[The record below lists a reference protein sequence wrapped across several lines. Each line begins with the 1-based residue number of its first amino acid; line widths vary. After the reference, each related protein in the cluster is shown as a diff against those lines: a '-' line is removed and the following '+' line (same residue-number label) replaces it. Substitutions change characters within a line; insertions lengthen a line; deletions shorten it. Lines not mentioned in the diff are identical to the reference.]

1 MCFGVSSGGDMKG
14 IKIIAVTAFCF
25 LVHTGIL
32 ADTHSTVID
41 ESALGYFQA
50 SYEVSRDRFRSLSSE
65 IKQKISRTQISRL
78 PVPSHIDA
86 DLTIDLCYIPALKK
100 SRLII
105 ISCGVHG
112 VEGFAGSAV
121 QRMFMREILP
131 KVDLEN
137 TGIFLIH
144 GMNPFGFKYVRRVT
158 ENNVDLNRNCDID
171 RVLFTAKNEG
181 YSSLVEFLN
190 PEKPVDMGSMGN
202 QFFFVRAVIKI
213 LQKSMKS
220 LRQSVLQGQYE
231 FAKGIFFGGKDF
243 EPQVI
248 SIRSALADAISD
260 YDAVFGIDLH
270 TGWGARNKLHLFPN
284 PIENQNVRGAI
295 EKIFEGYQ
303 IDWGDTEDFY
313 TTTGDFADFIGK
325 IIPGKFYLPMTFE
338 YGTMDSQTTM
348 GSVKSLHNMIIEN
361 QGFYY
366 GYNTKDDE
374 IEVKKRFREMY
385 FPSSGEWRSEVIR
398 QTREIFP
405 AVIKRYQALD
415 IK

>member
-1 MCFGVSSGGDMKG
+1 MRG
-14 IKIIAVTAFCF
+14 IKIITVTVFCF

-78 PVPSHIDA
+78 PVPSHIDG

-158 ENNVDLNRNCDID
+158 ENNVDLNRNCDVD
-171 RVLFTAKNEG
+171 RALFTAKNEG

-190 PEKPVDMGSMGN
+190 PEKPVDMNSMGN

-248 SIRSALADAISD
+248 SIKSALADAISD
-260 YDAVFGIDLH
+260 YDAVFGIDIH

-284 PIENQNVRGAI
+284 PVENQNVRGAM

-313 TTTGDFADFIGK
+313 TVTGDFSDFIGK

-366 GYNTKDDE
+366 GYKTKDDE

-398 QTREIFP
+398 QAREIFP
-405 AVIKRYQALD
+405 VVIKRYQALD

>member
-1 MCFGVSSGGDMKG
+1 MRG
-14 IKIIAVTAFCF
+14 IKILFVITLCF
-25 LVHTGIL
+25 LVYEGVL
-32 ADTHSTVID
+32 AQTPSTVID
-41 ESALGYFQA
+41 QSALVYFQK
-50 SYEVSRDRFRSLSSE
+50 SYEVCRDRFRSLSLE
-65 IKQKISRTQISRL
+65 IKKRINRTQISRL
-78 PVPSHIDA
+78 KVSSSVDG
-86 DLTIDLCYIPALKK
+86 DLTIDLCYIPALEK
-100 SRLII
+100 SKLII
-105 ISCGVHG
+105 ISCGIHG
-112 VEGFAGSAV
+112 VEGFAGSAA

-158 ENNVDLNRNCDID
+158 ENNVDLNRNCD
-171 RVLFTAKNEG
+171 VGKALFTGKNEG

-190 PEKPVDMGSMGN
+190 PEKPVDMDSMGN

-213 LQKSMKS
+213 LQKSMKN

-231 FAKGIFFGGKDF
+231 FAKGIFFGGKNF

-248 SIRSALADAISD
+248 LIKSALAGTISD

-284 PIENQNVRGAI
+284 PVENQNVQGVM

-313 TTTGDFADFIGK
+313 TVTGDFSDFIGK
-325 IIPGKFYLPMTFE
+325 ILPRKFYIPMTFE
-338 YGTMDSQTTM
+338 YGTMDSHTTM

-361 QGFYY
+361 QGFHY
-366 GYNTKDDE
+366 GYETKEDE
-374 IEVKKRFREMY
+374 MEVKKRFREMY
-385 FPSSGEWRSEVIR
+385 FPSSKEWRSEVIR
-398 QTREIFP
+398 QAREIFP
-405 AVIKRYQALD
+405 VVIKRYQGLD

>member
-1 MCFGVSSGGDMKG
+1 MKC
-14 IKIIAVTAFCF
+14 IKIITVTVFCF
-25 LVHTGIL
+25 LVHTQIL
-32 ADTHSTVID
+32 ADTRSTVID
-41 ESALGYFQA
+41 ESALAYFKA

-78 PVPSHIDA
+78 PVPSRIDG

-158 ENNVDLNRNCDID
+158 ENNVDLNRNCDVD
-171 RVLFTAKNEG
+171 RALFTAKNEG
-181 YSSLVEFLN
+181 YSNLVEFLN
-190 PEKPVDMGSMGN
+190 PEKPVDMDSMGN

-213 LQKSMKS
+213 LQKSMKN

-248 SIRSALADAISD
+248 SIKSALADTISD
-260 YDAVFGIDLH
+260 YDAVLGIDIH

-284 PIENQNVRGAI
+284 PVENQNVRGAM
-295 EKIFEGYQ
+295 ENIFEGYQ
-303 IDWGDTEDFY
+303 IDWGDTKDFY
-313 TTTGDFADFIGK
+313 TVTGDFSDFIGK

-338 YGTMDSQTTM
+338 YGTMDSHTTM

-361 QGFYY
+361 QGFHY
-366 GYNTKDDE
+366 GYKTKDDE

-398 QTREIFP
+398 QAREIFP
-405 AVIKRYQALD
+405 VVVKRYQALD

>member
-1 MCFGVSSGGDMKG
+1 LKVSSS
-14 IKIIAVTAFCF
+14 
-25 LVHTGIL
+25 
-32 ADTHSTVID
+32 AD
-41 ESALGYFQA
+41 G
-50 SYEVSRDRFRSLSSE
+50 
-65 IKQKISRTQISRL
+65 
-78 PVPSHIDA
+78 
-86 DLTIDLCYIPALKK
+86 DLTIDLCYIPALEK
-100 SRLII
+100 SKLII
-105 ISCGVHG
+105 ISCGIHG
-112 VEGFAGSAV
+112 VEGFAGSAA

-158 ENNVDLNRNCDID
+158 ENNVDLNRNCD
-171 RVLFTAKNEG
+171 VGKALFTGKNEG

-190 PEKPVDMGSMGN
+190 PEKPVDMDSMGN

-213 LQKSMKS
+213 LQKSMKN

-231 FAKGIFFGGKDF
+231 FAKGIFFGGKNF

-248 SIRSALADAISD
+248 LIKSALAGTISD

-284 PIENQNVRGAI
+284 PVENQNVQGVM

-313 TTTGDFADFIGK
+313 TVTGDFSDFIGK
-325 IIPGKFYLPMTFE
+325 ILPRKFYIPMTFE
-338 YGTMDSQTTM
+338 YGTMDSHTTM

-361 QGFYY
+361 QGFHY
-366 GYNTKDDE
+366 GYETKEDE
-374 IEVKKRFREMY
+374 MEVKKRFREMY
-385 FPSSGEWRSEVIR
+385 FPSSKEWRSEVIR
-398 QTREIFP
+398 QAREIFP
-405 AVIKRYQALD
+405 VVIKRYQGLD